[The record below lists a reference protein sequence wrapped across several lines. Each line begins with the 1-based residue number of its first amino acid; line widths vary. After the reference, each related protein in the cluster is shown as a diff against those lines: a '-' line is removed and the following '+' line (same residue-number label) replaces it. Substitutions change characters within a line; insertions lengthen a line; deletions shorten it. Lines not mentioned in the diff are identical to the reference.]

1 MSRQVNLLNPTL
13 ARRKLAFSALAMA
26 QGLGVVMLGL
36 AVTYVAVAYRGAQLE
51 RQSTALTER
60 LKTEQA
66 RLEKITRELAPR
78 QKNKLLEDE
87 VKQLGAEL
95 AAREEVLATL
105 RGSGA
110 IGDTKG
116 YSAYM
121 RGFARQIVDGL
132 WLTEFS
138 IGAAGKE
145 IAIGGRA
152 LEAELVPNYL
162 KRLKREEVMQ
172 GRTFD
177 RLEMHL
183 PKAEIAGQGKATD
196 VAGYIEFTL
205 GSFEVAPKGEK
216 SE

>member
-1 MSRQVNLLNPTL
+1 MSRQVNLLNPAL
-13 ARRKLAFSALAMA
+13 AKRKPSFSALAMA
-26 QGLGVVMLGL
+26 QGLAVAALGL
-36 AVTYVAVAYRGAQLE
+36 ALIYAATAYHGAQLE
-51 RQSTALTER
+51 RQAAELAGR
-60 LKTEQA
+60 LKTGQA

-78 QKNKLLEDE
+78 QKSKLLEDE
-87 VKQLGAEL
+87 VKQLEAEL

-162 KRLKREEVMQ
+162 KRLKREEVMR
-172 GRTFD
+172 GRIFD

-183 PKAEIAGQGKATD
+183 PKAGLAGQGKAAD
-196 VAGYIEFTL
+196 AAGYIEFTL
-205 GSFEVAPKGEK
+205 GSFKEGK

>member
-1 MSRQVNLLNPTL
+1 MSRQINLLNPAL
-13 ARRKLAFSALAMA
+13 VRRKRSFSALAMV

-36 AVTYVAVAYRGAQLE
+36 ALTYVAVAYRRAQLE
-51 RQSTALTER
+51 RQAAELTER

-78 QKNKLLEDE
+78 QKSQALEDE

-95 AAREEVLATL
+95 AAREEVLETL

-145 IAIGGRA
+145 IAIGGCS

-162 KRLKREEVMQ
+162 KRLKQEEVMR

-183 PKAEIAGQGKATD
+183 PKAEFTGQGKATEA
-196 VAGYIEFTL
+196 AGYIEFTL
-205 GSFEVAPKGEK
+205 GALKREK

>member
-1 MSRQVNLLNPTL
+1 MTRQVNLLNPAL
-13 ARRKLAFSALAMA
+13 VRRKPSFSALAMA
-26 QGLGVVMLGL
+26 QGLGVVVLGL
-36 AVTYVAVAYRGAQLE
+36 ALIYTAAAYYGAKLDRQAV
-51 RQSTALTER
+51 ALTER

-66 RLEKITRELAPR
+66 RLEKITRALAPR
-78 QKNKLLEDE
+78 QKSKTLEEE

-95 AAREEVLATL
+95 AARADALETL
-105 RGSGA
+105 RGSGV

-162 KRLKREEVMQ
+162 KRLKQEKVMQ

-177 RLEMHL
+177 QLEMHL
-183 PKAEIAGQGKATD
+183 PKAEFAGPGKVPE

-205 GSFEVAPKGEK
+205 GSLKREK

>member
-205 GSFEVAPKGEK
+205 GSFEAAPKGEK